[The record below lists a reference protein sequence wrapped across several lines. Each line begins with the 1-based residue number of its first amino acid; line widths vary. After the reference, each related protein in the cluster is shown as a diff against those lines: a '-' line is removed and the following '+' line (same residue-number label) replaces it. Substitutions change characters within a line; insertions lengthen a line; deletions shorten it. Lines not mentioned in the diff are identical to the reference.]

1 MVILSFIFKLLL
13 MRKIVLSLLGILIL
27 LTSFFGAE
35 SIVNSKKTIKPTS
48 EKVIKTVF
56 GMEVT
61 NTSIPILI
69 PANGILVA
77 KRRLVLFS
85 EVQGVFKGKS
95 KLFKTGQEYKKGE
108 VIITIND
115 SEFRSSVVA
124 AKSNLYNLLIAI
136 MPDLR
141 LDYPELYPKWNDYL
155 KAFEIEKPIAELPK
169 MSEKEAYFISGRGI
183 TSSYYSIKNLEERL
197 LKYQIKTPYKGILT
211 DVQVTEGTLVR
222 AGQKLGEFI
231 DPTQYE
237 LEVAVSK
244 TYADLL
250 SIGQKVDLKN
260 LDKTKSFTGKIERI
274 NGKVDQNSQTIKVFI
289 AVQDSTLK
297 EGQFLEAQL
306 KAMDQPNA
314 LEIDR
319 SLLVDGNQI
328 YVIEDSMLKLIAV
341 EPVFYSDKKVVL
353 KGVPDGTILLAKPI
367 IGPYSGM
374 LVQIFE

>member
-1 MVILSFIFKLLL
+1 
-13 MRKIVLSLLGILIL
+13 MRRIVLSLLGILIL
-27 LTSFFGAE
+27 IASFMGAK
-35 SIVNSKKTIKPTS
+35 SIIDSKRTDKPIS
-48 EKVIKTVF
+48 EKTFKKVF

-61 NTSIPILI
+61 NTSIPIII
-69 PANGILVA
+69 PANGVLTA

-85 EVQGVFKGKS
+85 EVQGVFQGKS

-115 SEFRSSVVA
+115 REFRSSVIA

-141 LDYPELYPKWNDYL
+141 LDYPQLYPKWKGYL
-155 KAFEIEKPIAELPK
+155 RKLEIEKPIANLPK

-197 LKYQIKTPYKGILT
+197 SKYQIKTPYKGILT

-222 AGQKLGEFI
+222 VGQKLGEFI
-231 DPTQYE
+231 DPSEYE
-237 LEVAVSK
+237 LEVSVSK
-244 TYADLL
+244 IYADLL
-250 SIGQKVDLKN
+250 RIGQEVVLKN
-260 LDKTKSFTGKIERI
+260 LDKSKSFSGKIERI

-289 AVQDSTLK
+289 AVQDSNLK

-306 KAMDQPNA
+306 KARDQPNA
-314 LEIDR
+314 YEIDR
-319 SLLVDGNQI
+319 SLLLEGNQLYTI
-328 YVIEDSMLKLIAV
+328 QDSMLKLIAV
-341 EPVFYSDKKVVL
+341 EPVFFSDKKVVL
-353 KGVPDGTILLAKPI
+353 KGIPNGTTLLAKPV
-367 IGPYSGM
+367 IGAYSGM

>member
-1 MVILSFIFKLLL
+1 

-27 LTSFFGAE
+27 IASFLGSK
-35 SIVNSKKTIKPTS
+35 SIVDSKRTNKPIS
-48 EKVIKTVF
+48 EKIVKTVF

-61 NTSIPILI
+61 NTSIPIII
-69 PANGILVA
+69 PANGVLTA

-108 VIITIND
+108 TIITIND
-115 SEFRSSVVA
+115 REFRSSVIA

-141 LDYPELYPKWNDYL
+141 LDYPQLYPKWKDYL
-155 KAFEIEKPIAELPK
+155 RKFEIEKPIANLPK

-197 LKYQIKTPYKGILT
+197 SKYQIKTPYKGILT

-222 AGQKLGEFI
+222 VGQKLGEFI
-231 DPTQYE
+231 DPSEYE
-237 LEVAVSK
+237 LEVSVSK
-244 TYADLL
+244 IYADLL
-250 SIGQKVDLKN
+250 SIGQEVVLKN
-260 LDKTKSFTGKIERI
+260 LDKSKSFSGKIERI

-289 AVQDSTLK
+289 AVQDSNLK
-297 EGQFLEAQL
+297 EGQFLEAQI
-306 KAMDQPNA
+306 KARDQPNA
-314 LEIDR
+314 FEIDR
-319 SLLVDGNQI
+319 SLLLEGNQLYTI
-328 YVIEDSMLKLIAV
+328 QKSMLKLIAV
-341 EPVFYSDKKVVL
+341 EPVFFSDKKVVL
-353 KGVPDGTILLAKPI
+353 IGIPNGTTLLAKPV
-367 IGPYSGM
+367 IGAYSGM

>member
-1 MVILSFIFKLLL
+1 
-13 MRKIVLSLLGILIL
+13 MRKIVLSLLGILIVVA
-27 LTSFFGAE
+27 SFFGAK
-35 SIVNSKKTIKPTS
+35 SIVNAKKSIKPIA

-56 GMEVT
+56 SMVVT

-85 EVQGVFKGKS
+85 EVQGVFTGRS

-108 VIITIND
+108 VIIKIND
-115 SEFRSSVVA
+115 REFRSSVVA
-124 AKSNLYNLLIAI
+124 AKSNLYNLFISI

-141 LDYPELYPKWNDYL
+141 LDYPQLYPKWHDYL
-155 KAFEIEKPIAELPK
+155 KAFEIEKPIADLPK

-197 LKYQIKTPYKGILT
+197 LKYQIKTPYQGILT

-222 AGQKLGEFI
+222 VGQKLGEFI

-244 TYADLL
+244 TYADLM

-260 LDKTKSFTGKIERI
+260 LEKTKSFTGKIERI

-289 AVQDSTLK
+289 SVQDLNLK

-314 LEIDR
+314 LEIDQ
-319 SLLVDGNQI
+319 SLLVNGNQI
-328 YVIEDSMLKLIAV
+328 YAIEDSTLKLIAV
-341 EPVFYSDKKVVL
+341 KPVFYSDNKVVL
-353 KGVPDGTILLAKPI
+353 KGVPKGTILLAKPI
-367 IGPYSGM
+367 IGAYSGM

>member
-1 MVILSFIFKLLL
+1 MQ
-13 MRKIVLSLLGILIL
+13 KIVLSLLGILIL
-27 LTSFFGAE
+27 VASFFGAK
-35 SIVNSKKTIKPTS
+35 SIVDSKKTIKPTS

-56 GMEVT
+56 GMKVT
-61 NTSIPILI
+61 NTSIPIVI

-77 KRRLVLFS
+77 KRRLVLSS

-95 KLFKTGQEYKKGE
+95 KLFKTGQEYNKGE

-115 SEFRSSVVA
+115 REFRSSVVA

-141 LDYPELYPKWNDYL
+141 LDYPQLYPKWNDYL

-244 TYADLL
+244 TYADML

-260 LDKTKSFTGKIERI
+260 LDKTKSFIGKIERI

-289 AVQDSTLK
+289 TVQDTTLK

-319 SLLVDGNQI
+319 GLLVDGDQLFA
-328 YVIEDSMLKLIAV
+328 IEDSMLKLITV
-341 EPVFYSDKKVVL
+341 EPVFYSHKKVVL
-353 KGVPDGTILLAKPI
+353 KGIPDGTTLLAKPI
-367 IGPYSGM
+367 IGAYSGM

>member
-1 MVILSFIFKLLL
+1 MVTLSFIFKLLL

>member
-1 MVILSFIFKLLL
+1 

>member
-1 MVILSFIFKLLL
+1 MVILSCIFKLLL

-211 DVQVTEGTLVR
+211 DVQVTEGSLVR